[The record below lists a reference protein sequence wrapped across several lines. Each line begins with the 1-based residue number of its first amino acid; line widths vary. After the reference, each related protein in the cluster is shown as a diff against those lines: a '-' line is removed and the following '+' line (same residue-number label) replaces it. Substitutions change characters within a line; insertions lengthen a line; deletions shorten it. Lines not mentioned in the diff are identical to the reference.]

1 MIEKMVVT
9 LPRALV
15 LSVIFHFILYLGCI
29 SFELPLLAGAVT
41 RHQALSGTL
50 SVASVTSGLAEQ
62 FPATHVDRPKRPSP
76 ERLATKAT
84 ALQSTFLPINSRLTA
99 ATDLP
104 AGIPDNKPPEISR
117 AAETPALSS
126 IESREVLSVEGLGVY
141 RLNLAREARRFKQY
155 PAIAREQSW
164 EGVVVLAIQAQTGSV
179 VPAVLV
185 EHGSGHDVL
194 DVQALEMVLQAAR
207 QASIPESLRG
217 KQFVINVPIHF
228 RLAD

>member
-1 MIEKMVVT
+1 M
-9 LPRALV
+9 
-15 LSVIFHFILYLGCI
+15 
-29 SFELPLLAGAVT
+29 
-41 RHQALSGTL
+41 
-50 SVASVTSGLAEQ
+50 
-62 FPATHVDRPKRPSP
+62 
-76 ERLATKAT
+76 
-84 ALQSTFLPINSRLTA
+84 
-99 ATDLP
+99 
-104 AGIPDNKPPEISR
+104 
-117 AAETPALSS
+117 
-126 IESREVLSVEGLGVY
+126 SVEGLGVY

-164 EGVVVLAIQAQTGSV
+164 EGVVVLAIQAQIGSV